1 RIRIDALCGVKP
13 RSAGADEL
21 EMLTRLGA
29 KSIYIEY
36 ATRTAGR
43 LDEEAYTPFRE
54 FLVTNRE
61 KRRGGDET
69 ELAARDAMTAF
80 VNLGLPTDDIE
91 TIVRN
96 TLILNQY
103 FQAIILKPFGY
114 SPNIDPAPAPV
125 RRQRWPQ

>member
-1 RIRIDALCGVKP
+1 MVRIRCSKP
-13 RSAGADEL
+13 SMRSGSSRPTSHSRRSWTWANACRTAGADEL

-96 TLILNQY
+96 
-103 FQAIILKPFGY
+103 
-114 SPNIDPAPAPV
+114 
-125 RRQRWPQ
+125 